1 MHILFLPRTVLLSNL
16 LLLLLKLCI
25 FVAEIVFFV
34 AYMAT
39 NKSQGGAPVTGQLEE
54 DEAMAKQLQLELD
67 GVAYR
72 ERRPT
77 RSNDAKS
84 PPKALTS
91 LGMTGKGVPLAV
103 LQEGQGASCC
113 LACEAGIC
121 DGGTACLTWHTAAG
135 QSRKY

>member
-1 MHILFLPRTVLLSNL
+1 M
-16 LLLLLKLCI
+16 
-25 FVAEIVFFV
+25 FFV

-39 NKSQGGAPVTGQLEE
+39 NKSQGGAAPGTGPNAQLEE
-54 DEAMAKQLQLELD
+54 DEAMAKQLQLEMD
-67 GVAYR
+67 GDAYR

-84 PPKALTS
+84 PPKALTA

-103 LQEGQGASCC
+103 LQEGQGTSHCM
-113 LACEAGIC
+113 ACEAGIC
-121 DGGTACLTWHTAAG
+121 EGGGACLTWHTTAG